1 MKEFVKTVKQC
12 FRVSKDEFWVYSG
25 FAFGGGIFGII
36 ISLILMNQDAM
47 EGEYATIGAMIGV
60 IMGAIILLVLESLS
74 LQQDFNL
81 AISLGKTRKHYIPA
95 RFLFMVVNSALFVAA
110 ISVIGLIE
118 HFLYSTCFPGTVCGF
133 DMLELLLHPVSLI
146 GFLFLLP
153 AIILLGGACF
163 LKFGAKCAW
172 VFWALWM
179 IFCIGFPKMMNE
191 IHEET
196 DSMLK
201 RMGMGFINFLEQL
214 TPLKIAVGILIV
226 GLAALATAYGIL
238 RKQRVT
244 A

>member
-1 MKEFVKTVKQC
+1 MREFVKTVKQC
-12 FRVSKDEFWVYSG
+12 FRVSKDEFFVFSG
-25 FAFGGGIFGII
+25 FAFFGGIFGIVV
-36 ISLILMNQDAM
+36 SLILMNMDAM

-60 IMGAIILLVLESLS
+60 IMGTILLFVLEILS
-74 LQQDFNL
+74 MQQDFNL

-95 RFLFMVVNSALFVAA
+95 RFLFEVVNCGLCVAT

-118 HFLYSTCFPGTVCGF
+118 HFLYSTFFPGTVCGF
-133 DMLELLLHPVSLI
+133 DMLELLLHPVFLI

-153 AIILLGGACF
+153 AITLLGGACF

-179 IFCIGFPKMMNE
+179 IFCIGFPRMINA
-191 IHEET
+191 IEEEN
-196 DSMLK
+196 DSLLR

-226 GLAALATAYGIL
+226 GLAALAAAFGIL